1 MLTVKTLQS
10 LRSDMN
16 FCLFWEKVELMR
28 VQLRNLYYQES
39 VRFLDVTS
47 KELAKLSFML
57 QLRICIGKCTLKLL
71 TSL

>member
-16 FCLFWEKVELMR
+16 FGLFWEKVELMR
-28 VQLRNLYYQES
+28 NLNYQES

-47 KELAKLSFML
+47 KELAKLSFRL